1 MCCHCEEKDKSV
13 IALLFILGL
22 PPTGIG
28 GLLKRAG
35 HSPLEFST
43 ISSVGHL
50 TTSPL
55 GFSTIRSAGHSPL
68 EFSTVSS
75 VGHLTTLPLGLSTI
89 SVGCSRMIF

>member
-1 MCCHCEEKDKSV
+1 MCCHFEEKDKSV

-22 PPTGIG
+22 SPTGIG

-55 GFSTIRSAGHSPL
+55 GFLHHKKCWA
-68 EFSTVSS
+68 FS
-75 VGHLTTLPLGLSTI
+75 
-89 SVGCSRMIF
+89 SRILYHK